1 MAVVS
6 NLAQALALG
15 FTPFWVSNQ
24 LNSSFKSGTGTGSYK
39 DGWGSSHSYTYT
51 IYGLSNISTGGGN
64 TFNLSNWNSWNTT
77 QQGSQANLTYLNGG
91 YGIAMNTGG
100 ALISQN
106 VGDITYGTPVV
117 TSNQDVAQNAQGLAL
132 ISTIDNTQGSSD
144 ITQTV
149 TFEASETAESNAS
162 TTQGYSNTNEISVGA
177 EVSAEFAGI
186 GASVNTSITNSTTI
200 DSSSTSGTSNSQTI
214 SSSLSNTYTVEPGYK
229 IQVSMMY
236 TNQEITM
243 PYTAPVSISGTIVQ
257 QDKWGNALQNTAGN
271 AIYWSNY
278 YGLTPNGVVSNA
290 NAGSLLAS
298 GVITNLNALNFTTT
312 QTTLVK
318 PATDSAR
325 RLGLNPQ
332 KDAPLSEQFLPEV
345 TKDGEVVEV
354 GALYD
359 SKLNK
364 AVLKGSDYGDLFY
377 MRGKHQVA
385 YTHGGNDFV
394 SGSKHSDRI
403 FVGSFET
410 DISSESDVIEAHGGD
425 DKIKVIS
432 GANII
437 NAGNGDDDVYLTLS
451 ADNAS
456 RITLGAGKDVLTIDL
471 MESTDEGS
479 VFIVT
484 DFSAK
489 DKVKY
494 VGLPEDALL
503 NAKMVGNSTEI
514 FVNDSH
520 VGTFIRPS
528 NTVDQLTGQNI
539 VEAGL
544 LNIDLILQTE
554 GGIRSNHVDDW
565 RGELSKVAVL
575 GESLTDSFDDLINK
589 SADFKRVVN
598 SLQEYV
604 FDGNK
609 DKALTR
615 WAISNADN
623 YDTMQSFAADLI
635 NKADDYG
642 LKDPFIP
649 ATYFDAN
656 QPAFAALN

>member
-1 MAVVS
+1 MAVVI
-6 NLAQALALG
+6 LEEALAWG
-15 FTPFWVSNQ
+15 FTPIWVNCQ
-24 LNSSFKSGTGTGSYK
+24 LNNIFASGTGKGSYK
-39 DGWGSSHSYTYT
+39 DGWGNSHSYTYT
-51 IYGLSNISTGGGN
+51 IYGLSNISTGDGN
-64 TFNLSNWNSWNTT
+64 TFNLSDWNSWNTT
-77 QQGSQANLTYLNGG
+77 QKGSQANLTYLNGG

-117 TSNQDVAQNAQGLAL
+117 ASNQDVAQNEQGLAL
-132 ISTIDNTQGSSD
+132 ISTIDNTQGSSP

-177 EVSAEFAGI
+177 EVSGEFKGI
-186 GASVNTSITNSTTI
+186 GASVNTSVTNSTTI

-236 TNQEITM
+236 TNQEIMM
-243 PYTAPVSISGTIVQ
+243 PYTAPISISGIIVQ
-257 QDKWGNALQNTAGN
+257 QDMWGNEVIITAGD
-271 AIYWSNY
+271 AIGWGNY
-278 YGLTPNGVVSNA
+278 YGLTPNGVRNDG
-290 NAGSLLAS
+290 NAGSLLAT

-312 QTTLVK
+312 QTTLVE
-318 PATDSAR
+318 PATASAL
-325 RLGLNPQ
+325 RLGLNPP
-332 KDAPLSEQFLPEV
+332 KDAPLSEQFFPEV

-364 AVLKGSDYGDLFY
+364 AVLKGSDYGDLIY

-432 GANII
+432 GAHII
-437 NAGNGDDDVYLTLS
+437 NAGKGDDDVYLTLS
-451 ADNAS
+451 ADNAN

-479 VFIVT
+479 DFIVT

-503 NAKMVGNSTEI
+503 KAKMVGNSTEI

-598 SLQEYV
+598 SLQKYV

-623 YDTMQSFAADLI
+623 YDTMQSLAADLI

-642 LKDPFIP
+642 LKDPFLP

-656 QPAFAALN
+656 QPAFAAPN

>member
-24 LNSSFKSGTGTGSYK
+24 LNSKSKSGTGTGSYS
-39 DGWGSSHSYTYT
+39 DGWGISHSYTYT

-117 TSNQDVAQNAQGLAL
+117 TSNQDVAQSAQGLAL
-132 ISTIDNTQGSSD
+132 ISTIDNTQGSTD

-257 QDKWGNALQNTAGN
+257 QDKWGNTLTNTAGT
-271 AIYWSNY
+271 AINWSNY
-278 YGLTPNGVVSNA
+278 YGLTPNGVESNA
-290 NAGSLLAS
+290 NAGSLLAT

-318 PATDSAR
+318 PATNSAR

-332 KDAPLSEQFLPEV
+332 KDAPLSEQFLPEC

-432 GANII
+432 GAHII

-565 RGELSKVAVL
+565 RGDLSKVAVL

-623 YDTMQSFAADLI
+623 YDTMQSLAADLI